1 MNMMISKFL
10 GNEYESYLGEREI
23 EVDLSS
29 SELHDGRN
37 MHEDVFRS
45 MLNSNCREKSERT
58 AETARLLNVQL
69 TSQISKNL
77 DESEIDLNSKILQA
91 IDAAITEKAPSEK
104 ATPSAPEKSWG
115 ARERLEYKLNLRSMD
130 STGISKS
137 IRPKIT
143 LKSAYI

>member
-1 MNMMISKFL
+1 MNMMILKFP

-29 SELHDGRN
+29 SEVHDGRN
-37 MHEDVFRS
+37 MNDEVFRS
-45 MLNSNCREKSERT
+45 MLYSNCRENSERT

-77 DESEIDLNSKILQA
+77 DESEIDLNSEILQA

-104 ATPSAPEKSWG
+104 ANPSAPE
-115 ARERLEYKLNLRSMD
+115 
-130 STGISKS
+130 
-137 IRPKIT
+137 
-143 LKSAYI
+143 